1 MRYIVQTLAVGFGL
15 LAALPCVRSDAN
27 TGIVCYSDNARRPLR
42 LRMPPWYKRSL
53 TFSQPSHFRDPI
65 TEFSGADL
73 QAIITSLQQNNLNT
87 IGGNQPN
94 NSVFE
99 LPGLTNHMI
108 EYVTTRV
115 CIQSPDIVGNNLDF
129 DQLITALQGFVAQC
143 CSDTTA
149 SCAGGGTSVT
159 GLGTGSIRPGSANIW
174 IHNHVNG
181 INNDCLNGQDV
192 TQIQSWTIAGQS
204 SFTSGGIT
212 GVSQD
217 IVKQQFTKA
226 DKIGLAVGGPALVAL
241 LAGVT
246 VFAYPRMF
254 VASAAPGFAVLVTET
269 VDEVVDPVSNIVLKL
284 GRIRTFANVVIDDVT
299 VSAGEEALF
308 AGALGVLE
316 SEGIITTEGF
326 TAAGVAAAAAF
337 AAGEAAEGF
346 DDLK

>member
-1 MRYIVQTLAVGFGL
+1 MRYTVQPLAVAFGL
-15 LAALPCVRSDAN
+15 LAVLPGVRSDAN
-27 TGIVCYSDNARRPLR
+27 TGIVCFSDN
-42 LRMPPWYKRSL
+42 
-53 TFSQPSHFRDPI
+53 PSHFRDPI

-94 NSVFE
+94 NSEFE

-108 EYVTTRV
+108 EYVTARV
-115 CIQSPDIVGNNLDF
+115 CIQSPDIVGNNLGF
-129 DQLITALQGFVAQC
+129 DQLITALQGFVNQC

-159 GLGTGSIRPGSANIW
+159 GLGTGAIRPGSANIW

-181 INNDCLNGQDV
+181 IANDCLNGQDV
-192 TQIQSWTIAGQS
+192 PQIQSWTIAGQS

-217 IVKQQFTKA
+217 IVKQQFTKT
-226 DKIGLAVGGPALVAL
+226 DKIGLAVGGPAVVAL
-241 LAGVT
+241 LAGIT
-246 VFAYPRMF
+246 VFAYPRL
-254 VASAAPGFAVLVTET
+254 AVLVTES

-316 SEGIITTEGF
+316 SEGIITTEEF